1 MTAIRD
7 KLKSQYPRAVRREPP
22 EGAFVVGGG
31 ATILSVDGIAAAGKQ
46 PEISGR
52 RCDDLVVRAVGH
64 DRTGVHVVE
73 RKTGSTDLAKIRGQL
88 QGGVRF
94 LDDFIGHHA
103 ELRGQRFVFE
113 PVWVSGQSG
122 VVNARVRRLASKLA
136 EVKITSSLA
145 GSRTIRHIS
154 AGGRLPRFRAA

>member
-7 KLKSQYPRAVRREPP
+7 KLKSQYPKAVRREPP
-22 EGAFVVGGG
+22 EGAFVADEG
-31 ATILSVDGIAAAGKQ
+31 ATILSVDSIAAAGKQ

-52 RCDDLVVRAVGH
+52 RCDDLVVRVVGH

-73 RKTGSTDLAKIRGQL
+73 RKTSSTDLAKIRGQL

-113 PVWVSGQSG
+113 PVWV
-122 VVNARVRRLASKLA
+122 VRNRNVMNPRRRRLARGR
-136 EVKITSSLA
+136 KITSRF
-145 GSRTIRHIS
+145 SRAKAVVYIHW
-154 AGGRLPRFRAA
+154 GEPLPPLNAA

>member
-7 KLKSQYPRAVRREPP
+7 KLRSQYPKAVRQQPP
-22 EGAFVVGGG
+22 EGAFVVG
-31 ATILSVDGIAAAGKQ
+31 ADEALILSVDSIAAAGKQ

-73 RKTGSTDLAKIRGQL
+73 RKTSGTDLAKIRGQL

-94 LDDFIGHHA
+94 LDDFIDHHA
-103 ELRGQRFVFE
+103 ELRGQRFVFA
-113 PVWVSGQSG
+113 PVWVVGSR
-122 VVNARVRRLASKLA
+122 NAINLRLRRLVQGA
-136 EVKITSSLA
+136 EITSRTS
-145 GSRTIRHIS
+145 GTRTITYIRW
-154 AGGRLPRFRAA
+154 GEPLPPLKAA